1 MVMEDLLPDPDNRF
15 IREASA
21 HATRRLLYL
30 RDRSHTIW
38 MVELSVAAEEVICR
52 FPCRPNTRTPVAPE
66 EVFGLEAS
74 FHGDACMVA
83 WICVPQKYRRRGL
96 AAWMVRQLANECANR
111 GIRWIRGTIEP
122 NDDALPFWLAFG
134 PQLEKNGS
142 TIAPDQA
149 RGKRG
154 IRFTLD
160 SAELIAMPESI
171 EIISEETFEKMLPPA
186 GTQISSSPSQCSKSS
201 DDPFWL
207 TM

>member
-1 MVMEDLLPDPDNRF
+1 MVEDLLPDSDNR
-15 IREASA
+15 IIPKASE
-21 HATRRLLYL
+21 HSSTRPLFL
-30 RDRSHTIW
+30 RDPRQTVW
-38 MVELSVAAEEVICR
+38 LVELSVAADEVIFR
-52 FPCRPNTRTPVAPE
+52 FPCRPNSRTPVAPE

-83 WICVPQKYRRRGL
+83 WICVPQKYRRRSL

-111 GIRWIRGTIEP
+111 GIRWISGAIEP

-134 PQLEKNGS
+134 PRLEKNGS
-142 TIAPDQA
+142 IIAPDQA
-149 RGKRG
+149 RGRRG
-154 IRFTLD
+154 IRFTLE

-171 EIISEETFEKMLPPA
+171 EIISEETFEKMLPSA

>member
-111 GIRWIRGTIEP
+111 GIRWISGAIEP

-149 RGKRG
+149 RGRRG
-154 IRFTLD
+154 IRFTLE
-160 SAELIAMPESI
+160 SAELIAMPESM
-171 EIISEETFEKMLPPA
+171 EPLSEEAFERALSGALPIHPP
-186 GTQISSSPSQCSKSS
+186 QEPSS
-201 DDPFWL
+201 DIKNSDPLWL
-207 TM
+207 PL